1 MFACIRS
8 DSSLVFADNFVTAL
22 RWQGQA
28 DVEFEEVVLVVA
40 NLIHLKY
47 VKGYISHVHRKLVL
61 AKKGTNM
68 FGAAFPPLNSIDI
81 AKIGV

>member
-1 MFACIRS
+1 MLS
-8 DSSLVFADNFVTAL
+8 ADDFVVAL
-22 RWQGQA
+22 RWQDQP
-28 DVEFEEVVLVVA
+28 DVEFEEVVLIVA

-61 AKKGTNM
+61 AKGKGANAFT
-68 FGAAFPPLNSIDI
+68 AAFPPLNSVDV